1 MKFGSANITAQYKT
15 DLNVTS
21 SNQGSISVTRND
33 LLLAA
38 SQPAK
43 IKRS

>member
-1 MKFGSANITAQYKT
+1 MNKFGSTNITARYKT
-15 DLNVTS
+15 DLNVTP

-33 LLLAA
+33 LF
-38 SQPAK
+38 SRRQPAK

>member
-1 MKFGSANITAQYKT
+1 MNKFDTASITARYKT

-33 LLLAA
+33 LF
-38 SQPAK
+38 SRRQPAK
-43 IKRS
+43 IK